1 MVRNVRF
8 CQRSSRSCLF
18 PATNE
23 SDMRRRSND
32 LARISE
38 GIVRSP
44 DVALSR
50 SCRSLR
56 SNRLNAR
63 KALLRS
69 QMIEDLDND
78 DVRHIGFE
86 SHLLTKLYRF
96 ILVEFS
102 TLTIEDQF
110 GLSDARHNR
119 IRGIHPF
126 LV

>member
-1 MVRNVRF
+1 MVWNVGF
-8 CQRSSRSCLF
+8 CQRSSRSCLL

-32 LARISE
+32 AARISK

-44 DVALSR
+44 HVALSR
-50 SCRSLR
+50 SCTSLP

-69 QMIEDLDND
+69 QIIEDLDND
-78 DVRHIGFE
+78 DVCHIGFE

-96 ILVEFS
+96 VLIEFS

-110 GLSDARHNR
+110 GLSDARYNG
-119 IRGIHPF
+119 IRGIHVV